1 MKVSQKVSQL
11 LSRHISQLNFSKG
24 HDSVKIV
31 GKVTILVLCTLPD
44 GALYL
49 FKNVSKGLKV
59 IIRTRFSY

>member
-11 LSRHISQLNFSKG
+11 LSIHISRLKFSKG

-31 GKVTILVLCTLPD
+31 GKVTILVFCTLPD

-49 FKNVSKGLKV
+49 
-59 IIRTRFSY
+59 Y